1 MSNIMDFLKNIF
13 GGSSGGANNFDR
25 LVAAF
30 EGQDD
35 FLQRTVKSG
44 ENEFVVLFLDCMS
57 DADNVGRFVLEPLT
71 SAEKKLESAQEVADR
86 AVSSIGA
93 ELVGDFETM
102 QSKLLNGHSL
112 VFLMPDKSRCAS
124 FDTRTSEGRSIA
136 EPPTSGVTKGPR
148 EGFVESYKSNLTLL
162 KKRLKTPDFKVK
174 TVEVGKYTATSVA
187 VCYID
192 SIADM
197 KIVNEIYEKISQ
209 IDMDGIIDSSYVA
222 KFLDNDKS
230 GLFKMVGSC
239 EKPDIVVAKLLEG
252 RVAIVVDGSPIVL
265 TLPYLFIEDMQ
276 SPEDYYDSPRTAT
289 LARWLRFFSV
299 IMSILIPAIYV
310 SLQNFNYQ
318 ILPAKFLITIIN
330 ATGAIPFRP
339 LEEMI
344 IVLLLF
350 DILREA
356 NSRMPRFAGLSLSVV
371 GAIVLGDAAIK
382 AGLLGA
388 PAVMIGALSGIGLY
402 TMPDNT
408 LLFSLLRLV
417 LTLVGG
423 LMGLYGLIIAGL
435 MLLSYMIG
443 LSDFGS
449 PYLAPFAPSIEQDK
463 KDALFKRD
471 IYSLDKRP
479 HSIRNTNKTRLKR
492 GGAEK

>member
-1 MSNIMDFLKNIF
+1 MSNIVEFLKNIF
-13 GGSSGGANNFDR
+13 GGLGGGADNLGR
-25 LVAAF
+25 LLETF

-35 FLQRTVKSG
+35 FMQRSLKSG
-44 ENEFVVLFLDCMS
+44 ENEFVVLFLDSMS
-57 DADNVGRFVLEPLT
+57 DAINVSRFVLDPLM
-71 SAEKKLESAQEVADR
+71 SATGRLASAQEASDK
-86 AVSSIGA
+86 AISSIGA
-93 ELVGDFETM
+93 ELVTDFETM

-112 VFLMPDKSRCAS
+112 VFLMPDKSRCAA
-124 FDTRTSEGRSIA
+124 FDTRTAEGRGIT

-148 EGFVESYKSNLTLL
+148 EGFVESYKTNLTLL

-174 TVEVGKYTATSVA
+174 TLEAGKYTATSIA

-192 SIADM
+192 SIADIN
-197 KIVNEIYEKISQ
+197 IVNRIYEKISE
-209 IDMDGIIDSSYVA
+209 INIDGIIDSSYIA

-230 GLFKMVGSC
+230 SLFKMVGSC
-239 EKPDIVVAKLLEG
+239 EKPDIVVAKMLEG
-252 RVAIVVDGSPIVL
+252 RVAVIVDGSPIVL

-299 IMSILIPAIYV
+299 IMSVLIPAIYV

-330 ATGAIPFRP
+330 ATGSIPFRP

-344 IVLLLF
+344 IVLVLF

-371 GAIVLGDAAIK
+371 GAIVLGDAAVK

-435 MLLSYMIG
+435 ILLSYMIG
-443 LSDFGS
+443 LYDFGS

-463 KDALFKRD
+463 QDALLKKD
-471 IYSLDKRP
+471 IANLKKRP
-479 HSIRNTNKTRLKR
+479 HSIRNTNKIRYRR

>member
-1 MSNIMDFLKNIF
+1 
-13 GGSSGGANNFDR
+13 
-25 LVAAF
+25 
-30 EGQDD
+30 
-35 FLQRTVKSG
+35 
-44 ENEFVVLFLDCMS
+44 
-57 DADNVGRFVLEPLT
+57 
-71 SAEKKLESAQEVADR
+71 
-86 AVSSIGA
+86 
-93 ELVGDFETM
+93 
-102 QSKLLNGHSL
+102 
-112 VFLMPDKSRCAS
+112 
-124 FDTRTSEGRSIA
+124 
-136 EPPTSGVTKGPR
+136 
-148 EGFVESYKSNLTLL
+148 
-162 KKRLKTPDFKVK
+162 
-174 TVEVGKYTATSVA
+174 
-187 VCYID
+187 
-192 SIADM
+192 
-197 KIVNEIYEKISQ
+197 
-209 IDMDGIIDSSYVA
+209 
-222 KFLDNDKS
+222 
-230 GLFKMVGSC
+230 
-239 EKPDIVVAKLLEG
+239 
-252 RVAIVVDGSPIVL
+252 
-265 TLPYLFIEDMQ
+265 
-276 SPEDYYDSPRTAT
+276 
-289 LARWLRFFSV
+289 
-299 IMSILIPAIYV
+299 MSILIPAIYV

-443 LSDFGS
+443 FPTSARRILRLLRRASS
-449 PYLAPFAPSIEQDK
+449 RT
-463 KDALFKRD
+463 KRTRFSSA
-471 IYSLDKRP
+471 IFTVS
-479 HSIRNTNKTRLKR
+479 TNVRT
-492 GGAEK
+492 A